1 MADKYI
7 PNQQM
12 GKVVEHQ
19 MGRWELSHFTE
30 EKSEKQAHPAGEAEI
45 DYITISRQLG
55 SGGEQ
60 IAQILSELMKWQI
73 YDREIL
79 NYMAENMDVHIKALE
94 SVDERTISWIND
106 WLAPLFSAKS
116 GEHVEQMSY
125 YKHLGKVLLVIA
137 RHGHAIIIGRAA
149 GQILPREKGLSVR
162 VTAPFELR
170 CSRYAQANNISIEE
184 ATALVRTSDKQQA
197 GFMKELL
204 QKDIDDPVC
213 YDVVINMEKLTPK
226 SVAKLIWRALEQR
239 IISRQEQVKVDAE
252 GEDIALI
259 VERQMRQWEEQHNEQ
274 DNQKPFEFPHLAGG
288 TEIEYITIGRLVGA
302 GGAEVA
308 RILSDQMKWQFY
320 DRQILEYMSKNM
332 KVHVRLLT
340 SLDERTVG
348 WIGDRLMP
356 FLARKTKD
364 EHIKQMR
371 YFQHLGEV
379 LLALAKHGRAIILGR
394 GSGLI
399 LPREKGL
406 SVFVTAPFELRC
418 KRYAG
423 EKRIGLEEAT
433 SFMKKSD
440 RHLRRFIK
448 DFLGKNLCDPLDYD
462 IVFNT
467 EKIYP
472 ASVTKLILRTLDERL
487 ASEREQSDTDRP
499 DTTTL

>member
-1 MADKYI
+1 VADRYI
-7 PNQQM
+7 HDQQM
-12 GKVVEHQ
+12 DKVVEHQ
-19 MGRWELSHFTE
+19 MSQWELSHSAE
-30 EKSEKQAHPAGEAEI
+30 EKSEEQAHLAGETEI
-45 DYITISRQLG
+45 RYITISQQLG

-60 IAQILSELMKWQI
+60 IAQILSELLKWQI
-73 YDREIL
+73 YDHEIL
-79 NYMAENMDVHIKALE
+79 DYMAENMDVHVKTLE

-106 WLAPLFSAKS
+106 WLAPLFSSKS

-137 RHGHAIIIGRAA
+137 KHGRAIIIGRSA

-162 VTAPFELR
+162 VVAPFELR
-170 CSRYAQANNISIEE
+170 CSHYAKENNISIEE
-184 ATALVRTSDKQQA
+184 ATALVKASDKRQA

-204 QKDIDDPVC
+204 QKDIDDPVW
-213 YDVVINMEKLTPK
+213 YDIVINMEKLAPK

-239 IISRQEQVKVDAE
+239 IVSRQEQVKVNAE
-252 GEDIALI
+252 GEDITLI
-259 VERQMRQWEEQHNEQ
+259 VERQMQQWEKERSEPDKQT
-274 DNQKPFEFPHLAGG
+274 PFEFPHLAGG
-288 TEIEYITIGRLVGA
+288 AEIEYITIGRLVGA
-302 GGAEVA
+302 GGVEVA
-308 RILSDQMKWQFY
+308 RILSDRMNWQLY
-320 DRQILEYMSKNM
+320 DREILEYMSKNM

-348 WIGDRLMP
+348 WIGDRLVP
-356 FLARKTKD
+356 FLARKTRED
-364 EHIKQMR
+364 HVKQIR

-406 SVFVTAPFELRC
+406 SVFVMAPFELRC

-423 EKRIGLEEAT
+423 EKKIGLEEAT
-433 SFMKKSD
+433 SFMTKSD

-448 DFLGKNLCDPLDYD
+448 DFLGKNLCNPLDYD

-472 ASVTKLILRTLDERL
+472 TSVTKLILRTLDERL
-487 ASEREQSDTDRP
+487 ASDREQSDVPPP
-499 DTTTL
+499 D

>member
-1 MADKYI
+1 MQ
-7 PNQQM
+7 NQQM
-12 GKVVEHQ
+12 DKIVEHQ
-19 MGRWELSHFTE
+19 MGQWELSHSIE
-30 EKSEKQAHPAGEAEI
+30 EKGEEQAHPADETEI
-45 DYITISRQLG
+45 GYITISQQLG

-60 IAQILSELMKWQI
+60 IVQILSELSKWQI
-73 YDREIL
+73 YDHEIL
-79 NYMAENMDVHIKALE
+79 DYMAENMDVHVKALE

-106 WLAPLFSAKS
+106 WLAPLFSSNS

-137 RHGHAIIIGRAA
+137 KHGRAIIIGRSA

-162 VTAPFELR
+162 ITAPFELR
-170 CSRYAQANNISIEE
+170 CNRYAKENNISAEE
-184 ATALVRTSDKQQA
+184 AAELVKTSDKRQA

-204 QKDIDDPVC
+204 QKDIDDPIW
-213 YDVVINMEKLTPK
+213 YDIVINMEKLTPK

-239 IISRQEQVKVDAE
+239 IISRQEQAKVNDE
-252 GEDIALI
+252 GEDITLI
-259 VERQMRQWEEQHNEQ
+259 VERQMQQWEKERNEPDKQ
-274 DNQKPFEFPHLAGG
+274 TPFEFPHLAGG

-302 GGAEVA
+302 GGVEVA
-308 RILSDQMKWQFY
+308 RILSDQMNWQLY
-320 DRQILEYMSKNM
+320 DREILEYMSKNM

-348 WIGDRLMP
+348 WIGDRLVP
-356 FLARKTKD
+356 FLARKTKE

-379 LLALAKHGRAIILGR
+379 LLALAKHGRAVILGR

-406 SVFVTAPFELRC
+406 SVFVTAPFDLRC

-423 EKRIGLEEAT
+423 EKKIGLEEAT
-433 SFMKKSD
+433 SFMSKSD
-440 RHLRRFIK
+440 RHLHRFVK
-448 DFLGKNLCDPLDYD
+448 DFLGKNLCDTLDYD

-487 ASEREQSDTDRP
+487 ASEREQSDATQP
-499 DTTTL
+499 DDIDERE